1 MNHFGKEYRDYGRIR
16 ESDSF
21 DDRDEFF
28 EDEFD
33 TDGSFTQS
41 NFKFD
46 DEPFGRRRRERPYYG
61 RFPGVNRF
69 GEQRIRHDRY
79 QDDQY
84 RRDYDPTYEDE
95 YGMRHPYEH
104 GGRYNRWSDD
114 IRSESSRENHF
125 GKGPKG
131 YKRSPERIK
140 DEACEILASD
150 FQIDASDIEVE
161 FNDGVLIL
169 KGDVASRNDKR
180 RAESLVEDLA
190 GVQDVHNLLRV
201 KKPDV
206 EGWIPGLGNIENEI

>member
-16 ESDSF
+16 ESDSY

-41 NFKFD
+41 NFRFD
-46 DEPFGRRRRERPYYG
+46 DELFGRRRRERPYYG
-61 RFPGVNRF
+61 RLPGVNRY
-69 GEQRIRHDRY
+69 GERI
-79 QDDQY
+79 
-84 RRDYDPTYEDE
+84 YEDE
-95 YGMRHPYEH
+95 YGMRHPYEYEE
-104 GGRYNRWSDD
+104 RNYRWSDD
-114 IRSESSRENHF
+114 PRSESSRENHF

-131 YKRSPERIK
+131 YRRSPERIK

-150 FQIDASDIEVE
+150 FQIDASDVEVDY
-161 FNDGVLIL
+161 NDGVLIL
-169 KGDVASRNDKR
+169 KGTVSSRNDKR

-201 KKPDV
+201 KKQDV

>member
-1 MNHFGKEYRDYGRIR
+1 MNHFGKEHRDYRRFR
-16 ESDSF
+16 ESDSS
-21 DDRDEFF
+21 DDFV

-33 TDGSFTQS
+33 TDDSFNQS

-46 DEPFGRRRRERPYYG
+46 DEYYGRKRREERRPYYG

-69 GEQRIRHDRY
+69 GEQRIRHDPY

-84 RRDYDPTYEDE
+84 LRDYDPTYEDE

-114 IRSESSRENHF
+114 IRSDASRENHF

-140 DEACEILASD
+140 DEACEVLARD
-150 FQIDASDIEVE
+150 FRIDASGIEVD
-161 FNDGVLIL
+161 FKDGVLIL
-169 KGDVASRNDKR
+169 KGDVASRSDKR
-180 RAESLVEDLA
+180 RAESLVEDLS
-190 GVQDVHNLLRV
+190 GVEDVHNLLRV
-201 KKPDV
+201 KRSDV